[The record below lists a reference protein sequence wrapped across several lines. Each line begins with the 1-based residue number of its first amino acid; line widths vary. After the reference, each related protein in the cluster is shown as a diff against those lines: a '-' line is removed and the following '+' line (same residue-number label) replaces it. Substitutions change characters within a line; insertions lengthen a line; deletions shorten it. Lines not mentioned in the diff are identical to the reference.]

1 MSDPNTRPDWFLV
14 YIVSI
19 RGSPHQLGIRIDS
32 DKVGVDILDR
42 FFPDVQSGLVQ
53 PLPRIHT
60 IPKVVRELGWFEN
73 INIFGQICQAQAVP
87 AGQQQTSYSTCGPR
101 MFCRRSHQITVRT
114 GSRTTDDLVL
124 PQMSGIVGTHRM
136 LGWNGGCGHVIYL
149 VWRGSRA

>member
-87 AGQQQTSYSTCGPR
+87 AGQQQNLVFDMWTSDVLQTITSNYSTHWIPNDG
-101 MFCRRSHQITVRT
+101 
-114 GSRTTDDLVL
+114 
-124 PQMSGIVGTHRM
+124 
-136 LGWNGGCGHVIYL
+136 
-149 VWRGSRA
+149 